1 MSTYKHGNPDA
12 ALMRSSTVMAIGTI
26 FSRITGLVRG
36 LLTVALLGT
45 ALLGDTFNVANTMP
59 NILYNLIIGGALTAV
74 FVPQLVRAIREP
86 DGGSAFISRLVT
98 ATVVVLGLLT
108 TVAVIAAPILVRLFA
123 TSYVGRPEF
132 NLTVLIMRWC
142 LPQIFFMGLFALLGQ
157 IANAKE
163 KFGPMMWAPILNN
176 IVGIAGIGYFLH
188 QRPHWTVT
196 SISTSEATWIGIIT
210 TLGYVVQAAVLI
222 PVIAKTHIKI
232 SPRFD
237 WRDPEIKKSM
247 RLATWTLIFAAIS
260 QISYLVTVNL
270 STHAAVRALKEGI
283 TTGVGYTPY
292 SNATFIMMLPHSI
305 VTISIVTALLPQLS
319 RFAHEKKINDIH
331 DSLVKAI
338 RLVGIITVPAA
349 IGLLLFG
356 PLITRTLFFGISQ
369 ADGQYLGNVL
379 AGFSLGLLPLSINL
393 IALRGL
399 NAFENVKLQVLSNF
413 IMNLIASALALVA
426 SFTLP
431 AKWVTVGLAVALSAS
446 YYFGAYSTIRLL
458 HRYEIRIHTGE
469 IIGLYSRLAGIYL
482 CVAIPLRLLS
492 SHIPGGNTF
501 RLLVVLAISGA
512 GYFGVARLFKI
523 SEVGSTV
530 RVLLGRKI

>member
-1 MSTYKHGNPDA
+1 MSTSENSHEDV
-12 ALMRSSTVMAIGTI
+12 ALMRTSTVMAIGTI
-26 FSRITGLVRG
+26 FSRITGLIRG

-74 FVPQLVRAIREP
+74 FVPQLVRATREP

-108 TVAVIAAPILVRLFA
+108 AIAVIAAPLLVRIFA

-176 IVGIAGIGYFLH
+176 LVGIAGIGYFLH
-188 QRPHWTVT
+188 QHPHWTVAT
-196 SISTSEATWIGIIT
+196 ISTTEATWIGIIT
-210 TLGYVVQAAVLI
+210 TFGYVVQAAVLV
-222 PVIAKTHIKI
+222 PVILKTKIKI

-319 RFAHEKKINDIH
+319 RFAHEKKITDIH
-331 DSLVKAI
+331 DALVKAI

-356 PLITRTLFFGISQ
+356 PLITQTLFFGISK
-369 ADGQYLGNVL
+369 ADGQYLGDVL

-413 IMNLIASALALVA
+413 IMNLAASALAIIA
-426 SFTLP
+426 SLSLP
-431 AKWVTVGLAVALSAS
+431 AEWVTVGLAASLSIS
-446 YYFGAYSTIRLL
+446 YYIGAQYTIRLL
-458 HRYEIRIHTGE
+458 RRYEIHIHTGE
-469 IIGLYSRLAGIYL
+469 IVGLYARLAGIYL
-482 CVAIPLRLLS
+482 CVAIPLRLIS
-492 SHIPGGNTF
+492 SEIPGGNTF
-501 RLLVVLAISGA
+501 RLLVVLAVSGL
-512 GYFGVARLFKI
+512 GYFGVAKLFKI
-523 SEVGSTV
+523 SEVGSTF
-530 RVLLGRKI
+530 RVLLGRNI

>member
-1 MSTYKHGNPDA
+1 
-12 ALMRSSTVMAIGTI
+12 
-26 FSRITGLVRG
+26 
-36 LLTVALLGT
+36 
-45 ALLGDTFNVANTMP
+45 
-59 NILYNLIIGGALTAV
+59 
-74 FVPQLVRAIREP
+74 
-86 DGGSAFISRLVT
+86 
-98 ATVVVLGLLT
+98 
-108 TVAVIAAPILVRLFA
+108 
-123 TSYVGRPEF
+123 
-132 NLTVLIMRWC
+132 
-142 LPQIFFMGLFALLGQ
+142 
-157 IANAKE
+157 
-163 KFGPMMWAPILNN
+163 
-176 IVGIAGIGYFLH
+176 
-188 QRPHWTVT
+188 
-196 SISTSEATWIGIIT
+196 
-210 TLGYVVQAAVLI
+210 
-222 PVIAKTHIKI
+222 
-232 SPRFD
+232 
-237 WRDPEIKKSM
+237 M

-319 RFAHEKKINDIH
+319 RFAHEKKVQDIH
-331 DSLVKAI
+331 DALVKAI

-426 SFTLP
+426 SLTLP
-431 AKWVTVGLAVALSAS
+431 AKWVTVGLAVALSVS

-458 HRYEIRIHTGE
+458 QRYEIRIHTGE
-469 IIGLYSRLAGIYL
+469 IVGLYSRLAGIYL

-492 SHIPGGNTF
+492 SHIPGGNTS
-501 RLLVVLAISGA
+501 RLLVVLAISGV